1 MSNKLKSKNKIA
13 DKINDMK
20 LKECFADEAIAM
32 LLNYKHIEQK
42 NLQNI
47 TVEYGFLY
55 KFGKRGYS
63 SLFKVITRNRT
74 FYFGVTEYELSLIC
88 FTEDLFVKTAN
99 DFLKRQGKN
108 YDYTQ
113 QNNII
118 AIG

>member
-1 MSNKLKSKNKIA
+1 MSNKLKSKNKIV
-13 DKINDMK
+13 DMIDDMK
-20 LKECFADEAIAM
+20 LKEDFADEAIAS
-32 LLNYKHIEQK
+32 LLNHKLIK
-42 NLQNI
+42 PRNLKNI

-63 SLFKVITRNRT
+63 SLFKVTTKKKT
-74 FYFGVTEYELSLIC
+74 FYFGVTEYDLSLLR
-88 FTEDLFVKTAN
+88 FTEDLFIKTAN
-99 DFLKRQGKN
+99 DFLQRQGKD